1 MEKTTLVLIVTYNR
15 IGDLKECINSLKG
28 QSFQC
33 FDVLVVNNGSSDG
46 TKEWLDSQES
56 ILSIHQQNVG
66 GAGGFYAG
74 MAYMMEHPQYKW
86 LVMMDD
92 DGITDKDEIKNLLD
106 AYDDVKSQFGK
117 DSILNAL
124 VVNKDK
130 RDEISFRWRHGS
142 GVSNLVDE
150 LKKQKYIDQ
159 IHPFNGTLVPRL
171 IIEKI
176 GLIKKEMFI
185 WGDEEEYMARAKH
198 AGYGTY
204 TVTNAIHYHPK
215 EKGQKGN
222 IIPFV
227 SKYTLLVKP
236 PKMSHYFYRNK
247 GFVYSTYPEKRPDRL
262 KYVVANVIYF
272 VTHLKFG
279 EFVKFVKYFRRGSK
293 NDYS

>member
-1 MEKTTLVLIVTYNR
+1 MDKRILAIVVTFNRLDDLTT
-15 IGDLKECINSLKG
+15 CIQSLRQ
-28 QSFQC
+28 QSFQY
-33 FDVLVVNNGSSDG
+33 FDILVVNNGSTDG
-46 TKEWLDSQES
+46 TMAWLASQAG
-56 ILSIHQQNVG
+56 IITINQQNVG

-74 MAYMMEHPQYKW
+74 MAYMMEHPQYEW
-86 LVMMDD
+86 LIMMDD
-92 DGITDKDEIKNLLD
+92 DGITDREEIKNLLD
-106 AYDDVKSQFGK
+106 AYDDVKKQLGK
-117 DSILNAL
+117 ESILNAL

-142 GVSNLVDE
+142 GVSNKVVE
-150 LKKQKYIDQ
+150 LQKTKYIDQ
-159 IHPFNGTLVPRL
+159 IHHFNGTLIPRF

-247 GFVYSTYPEKRPDRL
+247 GFVYSTYPEKRPDRF
-262 KYVVANVIYF
+262 KYIMANVVYF
-272 VTHLKFG
+272 ITHLKFG
-279 EFVKFVKYFRRGSK
+279 ELLKFIKYFRRGAK
-293 NDYS
+293 NCFE

>member
-1 MEKTTLVLIVTYNR
+1 N
-15 IGDLKECINSLKG
+15 
-28 QSFQC
+28 
-33 FDVLVVNNGSSDG
+33 
-46 TKEWLDSQES
+46 
-56 ILSIHQQNVG
+56 
-66 GAGGFYAG
+66 
-74 MAYMMEHPQYKW
+74 
-86 LVMMDD
+86 
-92 DGITDKDEIKNLLD
+92 
-106 AYDDVKSQFGK
+106 AYDDVRNLYGH
-117 DSILNAL
+117 DAILNAL

-142 GVSNLVDE
+142 GVSNKVAE
-150 LKKQKYIDQ
+150 LQKVKYINQ

-279 EFVKFVKYFRRGSK
+279 EFVKFVKYFRRGAK
-293 NDYS
+293 NNYS

>member
-1 MEKTTLVLIVTYNR
+1 MVNNVLVVIVTYNR
-15 IGDLKECINSLKG
+15 LNDLVVSVDSLKR
-28 QSFQC
+28 QSVQC

-46 TKEWLDSQES
+46 TKEWLDSQGN
-56 ILSIHQQNVG
+56 ILNIHQQNVG

-159 IHPFNGTLVPRL
+159 IHPFNGTLVPRF

-279 EFVKFVKYFRRGSK
+279 EFVKFVKYFRRGAK
-293 NDYS
+293 NNYS

>member
-1 MEKTTLVLIVTYNR
+1 MDKRILAIVVTFNRLDDLTT
-15 IGDLKECINSLKG
+15 CIQSLRQ
-28 QSFQC
+28 QSFQY
-33 FDVLVVNNGSSDG
+33 FDILVVNNGSTDG
-46 TKEWLDSQES
+46 TMAWLASQAG
-56 ILSIHQQNVG
+56 IITINQQNVG

-74 MAYMMEHPQYKW
+74 MAYMMEHPQYEW
-86 LVMMDD
+86 LIMMDD
-92 DGITDKDEIKNLLD
+92 DGITDREEIKNLLD
-106 AYDDVKSQFGK
+106 AYDDVKKQLGK
-117 DSILNAL
+117 ESILNAL

-142 GVSNLVDE
+142 GVSNKVVE
-150 LKKQKYIDQ
+150 LQKTKYIDQ
-159 IHPFNGTLVPRL
+159 RHPFNGTLIPRF

-247 GFVYSTYPEKRPDRL
+247 GFVYSTYPEKRPDRF
-262 KYVVANVIYF
+262 KYIMANVVYF
-272 VTHLKFG
+272 ITHLKFG
-279 EFVKFVKYFRRGSK
+279 ELLKFIKYFRRGAK
-293 NDYS
+293 NCFE